1 MKQSKMTLIALVI
14 ILIGLALCTIH
25 IVYADNQNSK
35 EASSNDLG
43 FMQQSFDTKQ
53 VEHTS
58 KTKLTSYDKSGQQ
71 SDATGNLS
79 DLSGNL
85 TTNNSTG
92 SNSLG
97 NYSEIVGG
105 SETKIPK
112 GLGKKHSYTSWQSVN
127 SSNKDAFKLVKKTGL
142 HFDNEGFAKIR
153 GRYVVICTKVFGDV
167 GDYVDFYK
175 ENGTVIPC
183 IIGDIKNSS
192 NKWGTS
198 NGKDVLD
205 FFVDRATWYPVDEG
219 GNQQLDSVSFKIQE
233 DDLEEICDYFEKLT
247 EYFDNI
253 QNNNSKVTSIE
264 NIIKKLNTIGNALE
278 TGNKQLTLVVMIVL
292 CFIFYFAFK
301 FVFPIYVIALAM
313 FTIYNVK
320 LSSKIYTTS
329 LLRKVIEDNISA
341 IEQMYRDKAL
351 AQLNQ
356 EKRELEES
364 YKETKNE
371 LENELSDT
379 KNKLESILMS
389 AKERFTYDDDKLREN
404 QNNLLI
410 VNKNKKSELERL
422 KLQEKQKYDS
432 LLKELEVTKQQFDQA
447 ADNLKNKYIN
457 FDKVGDSYVMDKD
470 FLLDI
475 DAVTKKPKFFEFN
488 FGSNLFI
495 YSDIT
500 DVINFIK
507 LFVVQVRAR
516 LKPSCINMTIFDDKF
531 MGRDYLCFKETED
544 DKYDNIMRLLINK
557 EELKN
562 YVGELS
568 ELSITRTTNI
578 KREFNNI
585 IEYNNFM
592 LSQNSLPESYTFF
605 FVQDI
610 VLNTLLETTFR
621 QILLNGSDLGIYP
634 FVFLSMENFSQ
645 GGNDAKELIKYF
657 DNIYTFD
664 QDATHQYEGS
674 NTILKRKAK
683 DFVLERILGEES

>member
-1 MKQSKMTLIALVI
+1 MHKLNVDMNTDKKQQEVLSYDDLKIKLTNLQRDLAKCRENIENYERQSKHLEHEELNIKQSFERTLSEESNKELNQYVNNLSAPVANKVTELEDELLELEDRFKEEMSKFSKEDLTDYYYSESEMLEDVHKALAMLNERLTN
-14 ILIGLALCTIH
+14 LIGERF
-25 IVYADNQNSK
+25 QK
-35 EASSNDLG
+35 EL
-43 FMQQSFDTKQ
+43 
-53 VEHTS
+53 
-58 KTKLTSYDKSGQQ
+58 
-71 SDATGNLS
+71 
-79 DLSGNL
+79 
-85 TTNNSTG
+85 
-92 SNSLG
+92 
-97 NYSEIVGG
+97 
-105 SETKIPK
+105 
-112 GLGKKHSYTSWQSVN
+112 
-127 SSNKDAFKLVKKTGL
+127 
-142 HFDNEGFAKIR
+142 
-153 GRYVVICTKVFGDV
+153 
-167 GDYVDFYK
+167 
-175 ENGTVIPC
+175 
-183 IIGDIKNSS
+183 
-192 NKWGTS
+192 
-198 NGKDVLD
+198 
-205 FFVDRATWYPVDEG
+205 
-219 GNQQLDSVSFKIQE
+219 NQQLDSVSFKIQE

-264 NIIKKLNTIGNALE
+264 NIVKKLNTIGNALE
-278 TGNKQLTLVVMIVL
+278 TGNKQLTLVVMLVL
-292 CFIFYFAFK
+292 CFIFYFAFN

-562 YVGELS
+562 YVEELS

>member
-1 MKQSKMTLIALVI
+1 MHKLNVDMNIDKKQQEVLSYDDLKIKLTNLQRDLAKCRENIENYERQSKHLEHEELNIKQSFERTLSEESNKELNQYVNNLSAPVANKVTELEDELLELEDRFKEEMSKFSKEDLTDYYYSESEMLEDVHKALAMLNERLTN
-14 ILIGLALCTIH
+14 LIGERF
-25 IVYADNQNSK
+25 QK
-35 EASSNDLG
+35 EL
-43 FMQQSFDTKQ
+43 
-53 VEHTS
+53 
-58 KTKLTSYDKSGQQ
+58 
-71 SDATGNLS
+71 
-79 DLSGNL
+79 
-85 TTNNSTG
+85 
-92 SNSLG
+92 
-97 NYSEIVGG
+97 
-105 SETKIPK
+105 
-112 GLGKKHSYTSWQSVN
+112 
-127 SSNKDAFKLVKKTGL
+127 
-142 HFDNEGFAKIR
+142 
-153 GRYVVICTKVFGDV
+153 
-167 GDYVDFYK
+167 
-175 ENGTVIPC
+175 
-183 IIGDIKNSS
+183 
-192 NKWGTS
+192 
-198 NGKDVLD
+198 
-205 FFVDRATWYPVDEG
+205 
-219 GNQQLDSVSFKIQE
+219 NQQLDSVSFKIQE

-264 NIIKKLNTIGNALE
+264 NIVKKLNTIGNALE
-278 TGNKQLTLVVMIVL
+278 TGNKQLTLVVMLVL

>member
-1 MKQSKMTLIALVI
+1 MNTDKKQQEVLSYDDLKIKLTNLQRDLAKCRENIENYERQSKHLEHEELNIKQSFERTLSEESNKELNQYVNNLSAPVANKVTELEDELLELEDRFKEEMSKFSKEDLTDYYYSESEMLEDVHKALAMLNERLTN
-14 ILIGLALCTIH
+14 LIGERF
-25 IVYADNQNSK
+25 QK
-35 EASSNDLG
+35 EL
-43 FMQQSFDTKQ
+43 
-53 VEHTS
+53 
-58 KTKLTSYDKSGQQ
+58 
-71 SDATGNLS
+71 
-79 DLSGNL
+79 
-85 TTNNSTG
+85 
-92 SNSLG
+92 
-97 NYSEIVGG
+97 
-105 SETKIPK
+105 
-112 GLGKKHSYTSWQSVN
+112 
-127 SSNKDAFKLVKKTGL
+127 
-142 HFDNEGFAKIR
+142 
-153 GRYVVICTKVFGDV
+153 
-167 GDYVDFYK
+167 
-175 ENGTVIPC
+175 
-183 IIGDIKNSS
+183 
-192 NKWGTS
+192 
-198 NGKDVLD
+198 
-205 FFVDRATWYPVDEG
+205 
-219 GNQQLDSVSFKIQE
+219 NQQLDSVSFKIQE

-264 NIIKKLNTIGNALE
+264 NIVKKLNTIGNALE
-278 TGNKQLTLVVMIVL
+278 TGNKQLTLVVMLVL

-432 LLKELEVTKQQFDQA
+432 LLKKLEVTKQQFDQA

-683 DFVLERILGEES
+683 DFVLERILGEEN

>member
-1 MKQSKMTLIALVI
+1 MNTDKKQQKVLSYDDLKIKLTNLQRDLAKCRENIENYERQSKHLEHEELNIKQSFERTLSEESNKELNQYVNNLSAPVANKVTELEDELLELEDRFKEEMSKFSKEDLTDYYYSESEMLEDVHKALAMLNERLTN
-14 ILIGLALCTIH
+14 LIGERF
-25 IVYADNQNSK
+25 QK
-35 EASSNDLG
+35 EL
-43 FMQQSFDTKQ
+43 
-53 VEHTS
+53 
-58 KTKLTSYDKSGQQ
+58 
-71 SDATGNLS
+71 
-79 DLSGNL
+79 
-85 TTNNSTG
+85 
-92 SNSLG
+92 
-97 NYSEIVGG
+97 
-105 SETKIPK
+105 
-112 GLGKKHSYTSWQSVN
+112 
-127 SSNKDAFKLVKKTGL
+127 
-142 HFDNEGFAKIR
+142 
-153 GRYVVICTKVFGDV
+153 
-167 GDYVDFYK
+167 
-175 ENGTVIPC
+175 
-183 IIGDIKNSS
+183 
-192 NKWGTS
+192 
-198 NGKDVLD
+198 
-205 FFVDRATWYPVDEG
+205 
-219 GNQQLDSVSFKIQE
+219 NQQLDSVSFKIQA

-264 NIIKKLNTIGNALE
+264 NIVKKLNTIGNALE
-278 TGNKQLTLVVMIVL
+278 TGNKQLTLVVMLVL

>member
-1 MKQSKMTLIALVI
+1 MNTDKKQQEVLSYDDLKIKLTNLQRDLAKCRENIENYERQSKHLEHEELNIKQSFERTLSEESNKELNQYVNNLSAPVANKVTELEDELLELEDRFKEEMSKFSKEDLTDYYYSESEMLEDVHKALAMLNERLTN
-14 ILIGLALCTIH
+14 LIGERF
-25 IVYADNQNSK
+25 QK
-35 EASSNDLG
+35 EL
-43 FMQQSFDTKQ
+43 
-53 VEHTS
+53 
-58 KTKLTSYDKSGQQ
+58 
-71 SDATGNLS
+71 
-79 DLSGNL
+79 
-85 TTNNSTG
+85 
-92 SNSLG
+92 
-97 NYSEIVGG
+97 
-105 SETKIPK
+105 
-112 GLGKKHSYTSWQSVN
+112 
-127 SSNKDAFKLVKKTGL
+127 
-142 HFDNEGFAKIR
+142 
-153 GRYVVICTKVFGDV
+153 
-167 GDYVDFYK
+167 
-175 ENGTVIPC
+175 
-183 IIGDIKNSS
+183 
-192 NKWGTS
+192 
-198 NGKDVLD
+198 
-205 FFVDRATWYPVDEG
+205 
-219 GNQQLDSVSFKIQE
+219 NQQLDSVSFKIQA

-253 QNNNSKVTSIE
+253 QNNNSKVTYIE
-264 NIIKKLNTIGNALE
+264 NIVKKLNTIGNALE
-278 TGNKQLTLVVMIVL
+278 TGNKQLTLVVMLVL

>member
-1 MKQSKMTLIALVI
+1 MHKLNVDMNTDKKQQEVLSYDDLKIKLTNLQRDLAKCRENIENYERQSKHLEHEELNIKQSFERTLSEESNKELNQYVNNLSAPVANKVTELEDELLELEDRFKEEMSKFSKEDLTDYYYSESEMLEDVHKALAMLNERLTN
-14 ILIGLALCTIH
+14 LIGERF
-25 IVYADNQNSK
+25 QK
-35 EASSNDLG
+35 EL
-43 FMQQSFDTKQ
+43 
-53 VEHTS
+53 
-58 KTKLTSYDKSGQQ
+58 
-71 SDATGNLS
+71 
-79 DLSGNL
+79 
-85 TTNNSTG
+85 
-92 SNSLG
+92 
-97 NYSEIVGG
+97 
-105 SETKIPK
+105 
-112 GLGKKHSYTSWQSVN
+112 
-127 SSNKDAFKLVKKTGL
+127 
-142 HFDNEGFAKIR
+142 
-153 GRYVVICTKVFGDV
+153 
-167 GDYVDFYK
+167 
-175 ENGTVIPC
+175 
-183 IIGDIKNSS
+183 
-192 NKWGTS
+192 
-198 NGKDVLD
+198 
-205 FFVDRATWYPVDEG
+205 
-219 GNQQLDSVSFKIQE
+219 NQQLDSVNFKIQA

-264 NIIKKLNTIGNALE
+264 NIVKKLNTIGNALE
-278 TGNKQLTLVVMIVL
+278 TGNKQLTLVVMLVL

>member
-1 MKQSKMTLIALVI
+1 MNTDKKQQEVLSYDDLKIKLTNLQRDLAKCRENIENYERQSKHLEHEELNIKQSFERTLSEESNKELNQYVNNLSAPVANKVTELEDELLELEDRFKEEMSKFSKEDLTDYYYSESEMLEDVHKALAMLNERLTN
-14 ILIGLALCTIH
+14 LIGERF
-25 IVYADNQNSK
+25 QK
-35 EASSNDLG
+35 EL
-43 FMQQSFDTKQ
+43 
-53 VEHTS
+53 
-58 KTKLTSYDKSGQQ
+58 
-71 SDATGNLS
+71 
-79 DLSGNL
+79 
-85 TTNNSTG
+85 
-92 SNSLG
+92 
-97 NYSEIVGG
+97 
-105 SETKIPK
+105 
-112 GLGKKHSYTSWQSVN
+112 
-127 SSNKDAFKLVKKTGL
+127 
-142 HFDNEGFAKIR
+142 
-153 GRYVVICTKVFGDV
+153 
-167 GDYVDFYK
+167 
-175 ENGTVIPC
+175 
-183 IIGDIKNSS
+183 
-192 NKWGTS
+192 
-198 NGKDVLD
+198 
-205 FFVDRATWYPVDEG
+205 
-219 GNQQLDSVSFKIQE
+219 NQQLDSVSFKIQE

-278 TGNKQLTLVVMIVL
+278 TGNKQLTLVVMLVL

>member
-1 MKQSKMTLIALVI
+1 MHKLNVDMNTDKKQQEVLSYDDLKIKLTNLQRDLAKCRENIENYERQSKHLEHEELNIKQSFERTLSEESNKELNQYVNNLSAPVANKVTELEDELLELEDRFKEEMSKFSKEDLTDYYYSESEMLEDVHKALAMLNERLTN
-14 ILIGLALCTIH
+14 LIGERF
-25 IVYADNQNSK
+25 QK
-35 EASSNDLG
+35 EL
-43 FMQQSFDTKQ
+43 
-53 VEHTS
+53 
-58 KTKLTSYDKSGQQ
+58 
-71 SDATGNLS
+71 
-79 DLSGNL
+79 
-85 TTNNSTG
+85 
-92 SNSLG
+92 
-97 NYSEIVGG
+97 
-105 SETKIPK
+105 
-112 GLGKKHSYTSWQSVN
+112 
-127 SSNKDAFKLVKKTGL
+127 
-142 HFDNEGFAKIR
+142 
-153 GRYVVICTKVFGDV
+153 
-167 GDYVDFYK
+167 
-175 ENGTVIPC
+175 
-183 IIGDIKNSS
+183 
-192 NKWGTS
+192 
-198 NGKDVLD
+198 
-205 FFVDRATWYPVDEG
+205 
-219 GNQQLDSVSFKIQE
+219 NQQLDSVSFKIQE

-634 FVFLSMENFSQ
+634 FVFLSMENFNQ

>member
-1 MKQSKMTLIALVI
+1 MHKLNVDMNTDKKQQEVLSYDDLKIKLTNLQRDLAKCRENIENYERQSKHLEHEELNIKQSFERTLSEESNKELNQYVNNLSAPVANKVTELEDELLELEDRFKEEMSKFSKEDLTDYYYSESEMLEDVHKALAMLNERLTN
-14 ILIGLALCTIH
+14 LIGERF
-25 IVYADNQNSK
+25 QK
-35 EASSNDLG
+35 EL
-43 FMQQSFDTKQ
+43 
-53 VEHTS
+53 
-58 KTKLTSYDKSGQQ
+58 
-71 SDATGNLS
+71 
-79 DLSGNL
+79 
-85 TTNNSTG
+85 
-92 SNSLG
+92 
-97 NYSEIVGG
+97 
-105 SETKIPK
+105 
-112 GLGKKHSYTSWQSVN
+112 
-127 SSNKDAFKLVKKTGL
+127 
-142 HFDNEGFAKIR
+142 
-153 GRYVVICTKVFGDV
+153 
-167 GDYVDFYK
+167 
-175 ENGTVIPC
+175 
-183 IIGDIKNSS
+183 
-192 NKWGTS
+192 
-198 NGKDVLD
+198 
-205 FFVDRATWYPVDEG
+205 
-219 GNQQLDSVSFKIQE
+219 NQQLDSVSFKIQE

-264 NIIKKLNTIGNALE
+264 NIVKKLNTIGNALE
-278 TGNKQLTLVVMIVL
+278 TGNKQLTLVVMLVL

-341 IEQMYRDKAL
+341 IEQMYREKAL
-351 AQLNQ
+351 DQLNQ

-495 YSDIT
+495 YYDIT

>member
-1 MKQSKMTLIALVI
+1 MHKLNVDMNTDKKQQEVLSYDDLKIKLTNLQRDLAKCRENIENYERQSKHLEHEELNIKQSFERTLSEESNKELNQYVNNLSAPVANKVTELEDELLELEDRFKEEMSKFSKEDLTDYYYSESEMLEDVHKALAMLNERLTN
-14 ILIGLALCTIH
+14 LIGERF
-25 IVYADNQNSK
+25 QK
-35 EASSNDLG
+35 EL
-43 FMQQSFDTKQ
+43 
-53 VEHTS
+53 
-58 KTKLTSYDKSGQQ
+58 
-71 SDATGNLS
+71 
-79 DLSGNL
+79 
-85 TTNNSTG
+85 
-92 SNSLG
+92 
-97 NYSEIVGG
+97 
-105 SETKIPK
+105 
-112 GLGKKHSYTSWQSVN
+112 
-127 SSNKDAFKLVKKTGL
+127 
-142 HFDNEGFAKIR
+142 
-153 GRYVVICTKVFGDV
+153 
-167 GDYVDFYK
+167 
-175 ENGTVIPC
+175 
-183 IIGDIKNSS
+183 
-192 NKWGTS
+192 
-198 NGKDVLD
+198 
-205 FFVDRATWYPVDEG
+205 
-219 GNQQLDSVSFKIQE
+219 NQQLDSVSFKLQA

-264 NIIKKLNTIGNALE
+264 NIVKKLNTIGNALE
-278 TGNKQLTLVVMIVL
+278 TGNKQLTLVVMLVL

>member
-1 MKQSKMTLIALVI
+1 MHKLNVDMNTDKKQQEVLSYDDLKIKLTNLQRDLAKCRENIENYERQSKHLEHEELNIKQSFERTLSEESNKELNQYVNNLSAPVANKVTELEDELLELEDRFKEEMSKFSKEDLTDYYYSESEMLEDVHKALAMLNERLTN
-14 ILIGLALCTIH
+14 LIGERF
-25 IVYADNQNSK
+25 QK
-35 EASSNDLG
+35 EL
-43 FMQQSFDTKQ
+43 
-53 VEHTS
+53 
-58 KTKLTSYDKSGQQ
+58 
-71 SDATGNLS
+71 
-79 DLSGNL
+79 
-85 TTNNSTG
+85 
-92 SNSLG
+92 
-97 NYSEIVGG
+97 
-105 SETKIPK
+105 
-112 GLGKKHSYTSWQSVN
+112 
-127 SSNKDAFKLVKKTGL
+127 
-142 HFDNEGFAKIR
+142 
-153 GRYVVICTKVFGDV
+153 
-167 GDYVDFYK
+167 
-175 ENGTVIPC
+175 
-183 IIGDIKNSS
+183 
-192 NKWGTS
+192 
-198 NGKDVLD
+198 
-205 FFVDRATWYPVDEG
+205 
-219 GNQQLDSVSFKIQE
+219 NQQLDSVSFKIQA

-264 NIIKKLNTIGNALE
+264 NIVKKLNTIGNALE
-278 TGNKQLTLVVMIVL
+278 TGNKQLTLVVMLVF

>member
-1 MKQSKMTLIALVI
+1 MNTDKKQQEVLSYDDLKIKLTNLQRDLAKCRENIENYERQSKHLEHEELNIKQSFERTLSEESNKELNQYVNNLSAPVANKVTELEDELLELEDRFKEEMSKFSKEDLTDYYYSESEMLEDVHKVLAMLNERLTN
-14 ILIGLALCTIH
+14 LIGERF
-25 IVYADNQNSK
+25 QK
-35 EASSNDLG
+35 EL
-43 FMQQSFDTKQ
+43 
-53 VEHTS
+53 
-58 KTKLTSYDKSGQQ
+58 
-71 SDATGNLS
+71 
-79 DLSGNL
+79 
-85 TTNNSTG
+85 
-92 SNSLG
+92 
-97 NYSEIVGG
+97 
-105 SETKIPK
+105 
-112 GLGKKHSYTSWQSVN
+112 
-127 SSNKDAFKLVKKTGL
+127 
-142 HFDNEGFAKIR
+142 
-153 GRYVVICTKVFGDV
+153 
-167 GDYVDFYK
+167 
-175 ENGTVIPC
+175 
-183 IIGDIKNSS
+183 
-192 NKWGTS
+192 
-198 NGKDVLD
+198 
-205 FFVDRATWYPVDEG
+205 
-219 GNQQLDSVSFKIQE
+219 NQQLDSVSFKIQA

-264 NIIKKLNTIGNALE
+264 NIVKKLNTIGNALE
-278 TGNKQLTLVVMIVL
+278 TGNKQLTLVVMLVL

>member
-1 MKQSKMTLIALVI
+1 MHKLNVDMNTDKKQQEVLSYDDLKIKLTNLQRDLAKCRENIENYERQSKHLEHEELNIKQSFERTLSEESNKELNQYVNNLSAPVANKVTELEDELLELEDRFKEEMSKFSKEDLTDYYYSESEMLEDVHKALAMLNERLTN
-14 ILIGLALCTIH
+14 LIGERF
-25 IVYADNQNSK
+25 QK
-35 EASSNDLG
+35 EL
-43 FMQQSFDTKQ
+43 
-53 VEHTS
+53 
-58 KTKLTSYDKSGQQ
+58 
-71 SDATGNLS
+71 
-79 DLSGNL
+79 
-85 TTNNSTG
+85 
-92 SNSLG
+92 
-97 NYSEIVGG
+97 
-105 SETKIPK
+105 
-112 GLGKKHSYTSWQSVN
+112 
-127 SSNKDAFKLVKKTGL
+127 
-142 HFDNEGFAKIR
+142 
-153 GRYVVICTKVFGDV
+153 
-167 GDYVDFYK
+167 
-175 ENGTVIPC
+175 
-183 IIGDIKNSS
+183 
-192 NKWGTS
+192 
-198 NGKDVLD
+198 
-205 FFVDRATWYPVDEG
+205 
-219 GNQQLDSVSFKIQE
+219 NQQLDSVSFKIQE

-278 TGNKQLTLVVMIVL
+278 TGNKQLTLVVMLVL

-683 DFVLERILGEES
+683 DFVLERILGEEI

>member
-1 MKQSKMTLIALVI
+1 MNTDKKQQEVLSYDNLKIKLTNLQRDLAKCRENIENYEHQSRHLEHEEFNIKQSFERTLSEESNKELNQYVNNLSAPVANKVTELEDELFELEDRFKEEMAKFSKEDLTDYYYSESEMLEDVHKALAMLNERLTN
-14 ILIGLALCTIH
+14 LIGERF
-25 IVYADNQNSK
+25 QK
-35 EASSNDLG
+35 EL
-43 FMQQSFDTKQ
+43 
-53 VEHTS
+53 
-58 KTKLTSYDKSGQQ
+58 
-71 SDATGNLS
+71 
-79 DLSGNL
+79 
-85 TTNNSTG
+85 
-92 SNSLG
+92 
-97 NYSEIVGG
+97 
-105 SETKIPK
+105 
-112 GLGKKHSYTSWQSVN
+112 
-127 SSNKDAFKLVKKTGL
+127 
-142 HFDNEGFAKIR
+142 
-153 GRYVVICTKVFGDV
+153 
-167 GDYVDFYK
+167 
-175 ENGTVIPC
+175 
-183 IIGDIKNSS
+183 
-192 NKWGTS
+192 
-198 NGKDVLD
+198 
-205 FFVDRATWYPVDEG
+205 
-219 GNQQLDSVSFKIQE
+219 NQQLDSVSFKIQE

-264 NIIKKLNTIGNALE
+264 NIVKKLNTIGNALE

-432 LLKELEVTKQQFDQA
+432 LLKELEITKQQFDQA
-447 ADNLKNKYIN
+447 ADNLKTKYIN

-500 DVINFIK
+500 DVINFVK

-516 LKPSCINMTIFDDKF
+516 LKPSCVNMTVFDDKF

-610 VLNTLLETTFR
+610 VFNTLLETTFR

-634 FVFLSMENFSQ
+634 FVFLSMESFSQ

>member
-1 MKQSKMTLIALVI
+1 MNTDKKQQEVLSYDDLKIKLTNLQRDLAKCRENIENYERQSKHLEHEELNIKQSFERTLSEESNKELNQYVNNLSAPVANKVTELEDELLELEDRFKEEMSKLSKEDLTDYYYSESEMLEDIHKALAMLNERLI
-14 ILIGLALCTIH
+14 NLIGERF
-25 IVYADNQNSK
+25 QK
-35 EASSNDLG
+35 EL
-43 FMQQSFDTKQ
+43 
-53 VEHTS
+53 
-58 KTKLTSYDKSGQQ
+58 
-71 SDATGNLS
+71 
-79 DLSGNL
+79 
-85 TTNNSTG
+85 
-92 SNSLG
+92 
-97 NYSEIVGG
+97 
-105 SETKIPK
+105 
-112 GLGKKHSYTSWQSVN
+112 
-127 SSNKDAFKLVKKTGL
+127 
-142 HFDNEGFAKIR
+142 
-153 GRYVVICTKVFGDV
+153 
-167 GDYVDFYK
+167 
-175 ENGTVIPC
+175 
-183 IIGDIKNSS
+183 
-192 NKWGTS
+192 
-198 NGKDVLD
+198 
-205 FFVDRATWYPVDEG
+205 
-219 GNQQLDSVSFKIQE
+219 NQQLDSVSFKIQE

-264 NIIKKLNTIGNALE
+264 NIVKKLNTIGNALE
-278 TGNKQLTLVVMIVL
+278 TGNKQLTLVVMLVL

-341 IEQMYRDKAL
+341 IEQMYREKAL

>member
-1 MKQSKMTLIALVI
+1 MHKLNVDMNTDKKQQEVLSYDDLKIKLTNLQRDLAKCRENIENYERQSKHLEHEELNIKQSFERTLSEESNKELNQYVNNLSAPVANKVTELEDELLELEDRFKEEMSKFSKEDLTDYYYSESEMLEDVHKALAMLNERLTN
-14 ILIGLALCTIH
+14 LIGERF
-25 IVYADNQNSK
+25 QK
-35 EASSNDLG
+35 EL
-43 FMQQSFDTKQ
+43 
-53 VEHTS
+53 
-58 KTKLTSYDKSGQQ
+58 
-71 SDATGNLS
+71 
-79 DLSGNL
+79 
-85 TTNNSTG
+85 
-92 SNSLG
+92 
-97 NYSEIVGG
+97 
-105 SETKIPK
+105 
-112 GLGKKHSYTSWQSVN
+112 
-127 SSNKDAFKLVKKTGL
+127 
-142 HFDNEGFAKIR
+142 
-153 GRYVVICTKVFGDV
+153 
-167 GDYVDFYK
+167 
-175 ENGTVIPC
+175 
-183 IIGDIKNSS
+183 
-192 NKWGTS
+192 
-198 NGKDVLD
+198 
-205 FFVDRATWYPVDEG
+205 
-219 GNQQLDSVSFKIQE
+219 NQQLDSVSFKIQA

-264 NIIKKLNTIGNALE
+264 NIVKKLNTIGNALE
-278 TGNKQLTLVVMIVL
+278 TGNKQLTLVVMLVL

-341 IEQMYRDKAL
+341 IEQMYKDKAL

-356 EKRELEES
+356 EKRELEKS

>member
-1 MKQSKMTLIALVI
+1 MHKLNVDMNTDKKQQEVLSYDDLKIKLTNLQRDLVKCRENIENYERQSKHLEHEELNIKQSFERTLSEESNKELNQYVNNLSAPVANKVTELEDELLELEDRFKEEISKFSKEDLTDYYYSESEMLEDVHKALAMLNERLTN
-14 ILIGLALCTIH
+14 LIGERF
-25 IVYADNQNSK
+25 QK
-35 EASSNDLG
+35 EL
-43 FMQQSFDTKQ
+43 
-53 VEHTS
+53 
-58 KTKLTSYDKSGQQ
+58 
-71 SDATGNLS
+71 
-79 DLSGNL
+79 
-85 TTNNSTG
+85 
-92 SNSLG
+92 
-97 NYSEIVGG
+97 
-105 SETKIPK
+105 
-112 GLGKKHSYTSWQSVN
+112 
-127 SSNKDAFKLVKKTGL
+127 
-142 HFDNEGFAKIR
+142 
-153 GRYVVICTKVFGDV
+153 
-167 GDYVDFYK
+167 
-175 ENGTVIPC
+175 
-183 IIGDIKNSS
+183 
-192 NKWGTS
+192 
-198 NGKDVLD
+198 
-205 FFVDRATWYPVDEG
+205 
-219 GNQQLDSVSFKIQE
+219 NQQLDSVSFKIQE

-264 NIIKKLNTIGNALE
+264 NIVKKLNTIGNALE
-278 TGNKQLTLVVMIVL
+278 TGNKQLTLVVMLVL

-683 DFVLERILGEES
+683 DFVLERILGEEI

>member
-1 MKQSKMTLIALVI
+1 MNTDKKQQEVLSYDDLKIKLTNLQRDLAKCRENIENYERQSKHLEHEELNIKQSFERTLSEESNKELNQYVNNLSAPVANKVTELEDELLELEDRFKEEMSKFSKEDLTDYYYSESEMLEDVHKALAMLNERLTN
-14 ILIGLALCTIH
+14 LIGERF
-25 IVYADNQNSK
+25 QK
-35 EASSNDLG
+35 EL
-43 FMQQSFDTKQ
+43 
-53 VEHTS
+53 
-58 KTKLTSYDKSGQQ
+58 
-71 SDATGNLS
+71 
-79 DLSGNL
+79 
-85 TTNNSTG
+85 
-92 SNSLG
+92 
-97 NYSEIVGG
+97 
-105 SETKIPK
+105 
-112 GLGKKHSYTSWQSVN
+112 
-127 SSNKDAFKLVKKTGL
+127 
-142 HFDNEGFAKIR
+142 
-153 GRYVVICTKVFGDV
+153 
-167 GDYVDFYK
+167 
-175 ENGTVIPC
+175 
-183 IIGDIKNSS
+183 
-192 NKWGTS
+192 
-198 NGKDVLD
+198 
-205 FFVDRATWYPVDEG
+205 
-219 GNQQLDSVSFKIQE
+219 NQQLDSVSFKIQE

-278 TGNKQLTLVVMIVL
+278 TGNKQLTLVVMLVL

-634 FVFLSMENFSQ
+634 FVFLSMENFNQ

-683 DFVLERILGEES
+683 DFVLERILGEEI

>member
-1 MKQSKMTLIALVI
+1 MHKLNVDMNTDKKQQEVLSYDDLKIKLTNLQRDLAKCRENIENYERQSKHLEHEELNIKQSFERTLSEESNKELNQYVNNLSAPVANKVTELEDELLELEDRFKEEMSKFSKEDLTDYYYSESEMLEDVHKALAMLNERLTN
-14 ILIGLALCTIH
+14 LIGERF
-25 IVYADNQNSK
+25 QK
-35 EASSNDLG
+35 EL
-43 FMQQSFDTKQ
+43 
-53 VEHTS
+53 
-58 KTKLTSYDKSGQQ
+58 
-71 SDATGNLS
+71 
-79 DLSGNL
+79 
-85 TTNNSTG
+85 
-92 SNSLG
+92 
-97 NYSEIVGG
+97 
-105 SETKIPK
+105 
-112 GLGKKHSYTSWQSVN
+112 
-127 SSNKDAFKLVKKTGL
+127 
-142 HFDNEGFAKIR
+142 
-153 GRYVVICTKVFGDV
+153 
-167 GDYVDFYK
+167 
-175 ENGTVIPC
+175 
-183 IIGDIKNSS
+183 
-192 NKWGTS
+192 
-198 NGKDVLD
+198 
-205 FFVDRATWYPVDEG
+205 
-219 GNQQLDSVSFKIQE
+219 NQQLDSVSFKIQE

-264 NIIKKLNTIGNALE
+264 NIVKKLNTIGNALE
-278 TGNKQLTLVVMIVL
+278 TGNKQLTLVVMLVL

-432 LLKELEVTKQQFDQA
+432 LLKKLEVTKQQFDQA
-447 ADNLKNKYIN
+447 TDNLKNKYIN

-683 DFVLERILGEES
+683 DFVLERILGEEN

>member
-1 MKQSKMTLIALVI
+1 MNTDKKQQEVLSYDDLKIKLTNLQRDLAKCRENIENYERQSKHLEHEELNIKQSFERTLSEESNKELNQYVNNLSAPVANKVTEFEDELLELEDRFKEEMSKFSKEDLTDYYYSESEMLEDVHKALAMLNERLTN
-14 ILIGLALCTIH
+14 LIGERF
-25 IVYADNQNSK
+25 QK
-35 EASSNDLG
+35 EL
-43 FMQQSFDTKQ
+43 
-53 VEHTS
+53 
-58 KTKLTSYDKSGQQ
+58 
-71 SDATGNLS
+71 
-79 DLSGNL
+79 
-85 TTNNSTG
+85 
-92 SNSLG
+92 
-97 NYSEIVGG
+97 
-105 SETKIPK
+105 
-112 GLGKKHSYTSWQSVN
+112 
-127 SSNKDAFKLVKKTGL
+127 
-142 HFDNEGFAKIR
+142 
-153 GRYVVICTKVFGDV
+153 
-167 GDYVDFYK
+167 
-175 ENGTVIPC
+175 
-183 IIGDIKNSS
+183 
-192 NKWGTS
+192 
-198 NGKDVLD
+198 
-205 FFVDRATWYPVDEG
+205 
-219 GNQQLDSVSFKIQE
+219 NQQLDSVSFKIQE

-278 TGNKQLTLVVMIVL
+278 TGNKQLTLVVMLVL

-683 DFVLERILGEES
+683 DFVLERILGEEI

>member
-1 MKQSKMTLIALVI
+1 MNTDKKQQEVLSYDDLKIKLTNLQRDLAKCRENIENYERQSKHLEHEELNIKQSFERTLSEESNKELNQYVNNLSAPVANKVTELEDELLELEDRFKEEMSKFSKEDLTDYYYSESEMLEDVHKALAMLNERLTN
-14 ILIGLALCTIH
+14 LIGERF
-25 IVYADNQNSK
+25 QK
-35 EASSNDLG
+35 EL
-43 FMQQSFDTKQ
+43 
-53 VEHTS
+53 
-58 KTKLTSYDKSGQQ
+58 
-71 SDATGNLS
+71 
-79 DLSGNL
+79 
-85 TTNNSTG
+85 
-92 SNSLG
+92 
-97 NYSEIVGG
+97 
-105 SETKIPK
+105 
-112 GLGKKHSYTSWQSVN
+112 
-127 SSNKDAFKLVKKTGL
+127 
-142 HFDNEGFAKIR
+142 
-153 GRYVVICTKVFGDV
+153 
-167 GDYVDFYK
+167 
-175 ENGTVIPC
+175 
-183 IIGDIKNSS
+183 
-192 NKWGTS
+192 
-198 NGKDVLD
+198 
-205 FFVDRATWYPVDEG
+205 
-219 GNQQLDSVSFKIQE
+219 NQQLDSVSFKIQA

-264 NIIKKLNTIGNALE
+264 NIVKKLNTIGNALE
-278 TGNKQLTLVVMIVL
+278 TGNKQLTLVVMLVL

-341 IEQMYRDKAL
+341 IEQMYREKAL

-475 DAVTKKPKFFEFN
+475 DTVTKKPKFFEFN

-544 DKYDNIMRLLINK
+544 DKYDSIMRLLINK

>member
-1 MKQSKMTLIALVI
+1 MNTDKKQQEVLSYDDLKIKLTNLQRDLAKCRENIENYERQSKHLEHEELNIKQSFERTLSEESNKELNQYVNNLSAPVANKVTELEDELLELEDRFKEEMSKFSKEDLTDYYYSESEMLEDVHKALAMLNERLTN
-14 ILIGLALCTIH
+14 LIGERF
-25 IVYADNQNSK
+25 QK
-35 EASSNDLG
+35 EL
-43 FMQQSFDTKQ
+43 
-53 VEHTS
+53 
-58 KTKLTSYDKSGQQ
+58 
-71 SDATGNLS
+71 
-79 DLSGNL
+79 
-85 TTNNSTG
+85 
-92 SNSLG
+92 
-97 NYSEIVGG
+97 
-105 SETKIPK
+105 
-112 GLGKKHSYTSWQSVN
+112 
-127 SSNKDAFKLVKKTGL
+127 
-142 HFDNEGFAKIR
+142 
-153 GRYVVICTKVFGDV
+153 
-167 GDYVDFYK
+167 
-175 ENGTVIPC
+175 
-183 IIGDIKNSS
+183 
-192 NKWGTS
+192 
-198 NGKDVLD
+198 
-205 FFVDRATWYPVDEG
+205 
-219 GNQQLDSVSFKIQE
+219 NQQLDSVSFKIQE

-264 NIIKKLNTIGNALE
+264 NIVKKLNTIGNALE
-278 TGNKQLTLVVMIVL
+278 TGNKQLTLVVMLVL

-592 LSQNSLPESYTFF
+592 LSQNSLPEFYTFF

>member
-1 MKQSKMTLIALVI
+1 MHKLNVDMNTDKKQQEVLSYDDLKIKLTNLQRDLAKCRENIENYERQSKHLEHEELNIKQSFERTLSEESNKELNQYVNNLSAPVAKKVTELEDELLELEDRFKEEMSKFSKEDLTDYYYSESEMLEDVHKALAMLNERLTN
-14 ILIGLALCTIH
+14 LIGERF
-25 IVYADNQNSK
+25 QK
-35 EASSNDLG
+35 EL
-43 FMQQSFDTKQ
+43 
-53 VEHTS
+53 
-58 KTKLTSYDKSGQQ
+58 
-71 SDATGNLS
+71 
-79 DLSGNL
+79 
-85 TTNNSTG
+85 
-92 SNSLG
+92 
-97 NYSEIVGG
+97 
-105 SETKIPK
+105 
-112 GLGKKHSYTSWQSVN
+112 
-127 SSNKDAFKLVKKTGL
+127 
-142 HFDNEGFAKIR
+142 
-153 GRYVVICTKVFGDV
+153 
-167 GDYVDFYK
+167 
-175 ENGTVIPC
+175 
-183 IIGDIKNSS
+183 
-192 NKWGTS
+192 
-198 NGKDVLD
+198 
-205 FFVDRATWYPVDEG
+205 
-219 GNQQLDSVSFKIQE
+219 NQQLDSVSFKIQA

-278 TGNKQLTLVVMIVL
+278 TGNKQLTLVVMLVL

-356 EKRELEES
+356 EKRELKES

-475 DAVTKKPKFFEFN
+475 DVVTKKPKFFEFN

>member
-1 MKQSKMTLIALVI
+1 MHKLNVDMNTDKKQQEVLSYDDLKIKLTNLQRDLAKCRENIENYERQSKHLEHEELNIKQSFERTLSEESNKELNQYVNNLSAPVANKVTELEDELLELEDRFKEEMSKFSKEDLTDYYYSESEMLEDVHKALAMLNERLTN
-14 ILIGLALCTIH
+14 LIGERF
-25 IVYADNQNSK
+25 QK
-35 EASSNDLG
+35 EL
-43 FMQQSFDTKQ
+43 
-53 VEHTS
+53 
-58 KTKLTSYDKSGQQ
+58 
-71 SDATGNLS
+71 
-79 DLSGNL
+79 
-85 TTNNSTG
+85 
-92 SNSLG
+92 
-97 NYSEIVGG
+97 
-105 SETKIPK
+105 
-112 GLGKKHSYTSWQSVN
+112 
-127 SSNKDAFKLVKKTGL
+127 
-142 HFDNEGFAKIR
+142 
-153 GRYVVICTKVFGDV
+153 
-167 GDYVDFYK
+167 
-175 ENGTVIPC
+175 
-183 IIGDIKNSS
+183 
-192 NKWGTS
+192 
-198 NGKDVLD
+198 
-205 FFVDRATWYPVDEG
+205 
-219 GNQQLDSVSFKIQE
+219 NQQLDSVSFKIQE

-278 TGNKQLTLVVMIVL
+278 TGNKQLTLVVMLVL

-475 DAVTKKPKFFEFN
+475 DVVTKKPKFFEFN

>member
-1 MKQSKMTLIALVI
+1 MNTDKKQQEVLSYDDLKIKLTNLQRDLAKCRENIENYERQSKHLEHEELNIKQSFERTLSEESNKELNQYVNNLSAPVANKVTELEDELLELEDRFKEEMSKFSKEDLTDYYYSESEMLEDVHKALAMLNERLTN
-14 ILIGLALCTIH
+14 LIGERF
-25 IVYADNQNSK
+25 QK
-35 EASSNDLG
+35 EL
-43 FMQQSFDTKQ
+43 
-53 VEHTS
+53 
-58 KTKLTSYDKSGQQ
+58 
-71 SDATGNLS
+71 
-79 DLSGNL
+79 
-85 TTNNSTG
+85 
-92 SNSLG
+92 
-97 NYSEIVGG
+97 
-105 SETKIPK
+105 
-112 GLGKKHSYTSWQSVN
+112 
-127 SSNKDAFKLVKKTGL
+127 
-142 HFDNEGFAKIR
+142 
-153 GRYVVICTKVFGDV
+153 
-167 GDYVDFYK
+167 
-175 ENGTVIPC
+175 
-183 IIGDIKNSS
+183 
-192 NKWGTS
+192 
-198 NGKDVLD
+198 
-205 FFVDRATWYPVDEG
+205 
-219 GNQQLDSVSFKIQE
+219 NQQLDSVSFKIQA

-264 NIIKKLNTIGNALE
+264 NIVKKLNTIGNALE
-278 TGNKQLTLVVMIVL
+278 TGNKQLTLVVMLVL

-351 AQLNQ
+351 DQLNQ

>member
-1 MKQSKMTLIALVI
+1 MNTDKKQQEVLSYDDLKIKLTNLQRDLAKCRENIENYERQSKHLEHEELNIKQSFERTLSEESNKELNQYVNNLSAPVANKVTELEDELLELEDRFKEEMSKFSKEDLTDYYYSESEMLEDVHKALAMLNERLTN
-14 ILIGLALCTIH
+14 LIGERF
-25 IVYADNQNSK
+25 QK
-35 EASSNDLG
+35 EL
-43 FMQQSFDTKQ
+43 
-53 VEHTS
+53 
-58 KTKLTSYDKSGQQ
+58 
-71 SDATGNLS
+71 
-79 DLSGNL
+79 
-85 TTNNSTG
+85 
-92 SNSLG
+92 
-97 NYSEIVGG
+97 
-105 SETKIPK
+105 
-112 GLGKKHSYTSWQSVN
+112 
-127 SSNKDAFKLVKKTGL
+127 
-142 HFDNEGFAKIR
+142 
-153 GRYVVICTKVFGDV
+153 
-167 GDYVDFYK
+167 
-175 ENGTVIPC
+175 
-183 IIGDIKNSS
+183 
-192 NKWGTS
+192 
-198 NGKDVLD
+198 
-205 FFVDRATWYPVDEG
+205 
-219 GNQQLDSVSFKIQE
+219 NQQLDSVSFKIQE

-264 NIIKKLNTIGNALE
+264 NIVKKLNTIGNALE
-278 TGNKQLTLVVMIVL
+278 TGNKQLTLVVMLVL

-610 VLNTLLETTFR
+610 VINTLLETTFR

>member
-1 MKQSKMTLIALVI
+1 MHKLNVDMNTDKKQQEVLSYDDLKIKLTNLQRDLAKCRENIENYERQSKHLEHEELNIKQSFERTLSEESNKELNQYVNNLSAPVANKVTELEDELLELEDRFKEEMSKFSKEDLTDYYYSESEMLEDVHKALAMLNERLTN
-14 ILIGLALCTIH
+14 LIGERF
-25 IVYADNQNSK
+25 QK
-35 EASSNDLG
+35 EL
-43 FMQQSFDTKQ
+43 
-53 VEHTS
+53 
-58 KTKLTSYDKSGQQ
+58 
-71 SDATGNLS
+71 
-79 DLSGNL
+79 
-85 TTNNSTG
+85 
-92 SNSLG
+92 
-97 NYSEIVGG
+97 
-105 SETKIPK
+105 
-112 GLGKKHSYTSWQSVN
+112 
-127 SSNKDAFKLVKKTGL
+127 
-142 HFDNEGFAKIR
+142 
-153 GRYVVICTKVFGDV
+153 
-167 GDYVDFYK
+167 
-175 ENGTVIPC
+175 
-183 IIGDIKNSS
+183 
-192 NKWGTS
+192 
-198 NGKDVLD
+198 
-205 FFVDRATWYPVDEG
+205 
-219 GNQQLDSVSFKIQE
+219 NQQLDSVSFKIQE

-264 NIIKKLNTIGNALE
+264 NIVKKLNTIGNALE
-278 TGNKQLTLVVMIVL
+278 TGNKQLTLVVMLVL

-341 IEQMYRDKAL
+341 IEQMYREKAL

-610 VLNTLLETTFR
+610 VFNTLLETTFR

-683 DFVLERILGEES
+683 NFVLERILGEES

>member
-1 MKQSKMTLIALVI
+1 MHKLNVDMNTDKKQQEVLSYDDLKIKLTNLQRDLAKCRENIENYERQSKHLEHEELNIKQSFERTLSEESNKELNQYVNNLSAPVANKVTELEDELLELEDRFKEEMSKFSKEDLTDYYYSESEMLEDVHKALAMLNERLTN
-14 ILIGLALCTIH
+14 LIGERF
-25 IVYADNQNSK
+25 QK
-35 EASSNDLG
+35 EL
-43 FMQQSFDTKQ
+43 
-53 VEHTS
+53 
-58 KTKLTSYDKSGQQ
+58 
-71 SDATGNLS
+71 
-79 DLSGNL
+79 
-85 TTNNSTG
+85 
-92 SNSLG
+92 
-97 NYSEIVGG
+97 
-105 SETKIPK
+105 
-112 GLGKKHSYTSWQSVN
+112 
-127 SSNKDAFKLVKKTGL
+127 
-142 HFDNEGFAKIR
+142 
-153 GRYVVICTKVFGDV
+153 
-167 GDYVDFYK
+167 
-175 ENGTVIPC
+175 
-183 IIGDIKNSS
+183 
-192 NKWGTS
+192 
-198 NGKDVLD
+198 
-205 FFVDRATWYPVDEG
+205 
-219 GNQQLDSVSFKIQE
+219 NQQLDSVSFKIQE

-264 NIIKKLNTIGNALE
+264 NIVKKLNTIGNALE
-278 TGNKQLTLVVMIVL
+278 TGNKQLTLVVMLVL

>member
-1 MKQSKMTLIALVI
+1 MNTDKKQQEVLSYDDLKIKLTNLQRDLAKCRENIENYERQSKHLEHEELNIKQSFERTLSEESNKELNQYVNNLSAPVANKVTELEDELLELEDRFKEEMSKFSKEDLTDYYYSESEMLEDVHKALAMLNERLTN
-14 ILIGLALCTIH
+14 LIGERF
-25 IVYADNQNSK
+25 QK
-35 EASSNDLG
+35 EL
-43 FMQQSFDTKQ
+43 
-53 VEHTS
+53 
-58 KTKLTSYDKSGQQ
+58 
-71 SDATGNLS
+71 
-79 DLSGNL
+79 
-85 TTNNSTG
+85 
-92 SNSLG
+92 
-97 NYSEIVGG
+97 
-105 SETKIPK
+105 
-112 GLGKKHSYTSWQSVN
+112 
-127 SSNKDAFKLVKKTGL
+127 
-142 HFDNEGFAKIR
+142 
-153 GRYVVICTKVFGDV
+153 
-167 GDYVDFYK
+167 
-175 ENGTVIPC
+175 
-183 IIGDIKNSS
+183 
-192 NKWGTS
+192 
-198 NGKDVLD
+198 
-205 FFVDRATWYPVDEG
+205 
-219 GNQQLDSVSFKIQE
+219 NQQLDSVSFKIQA

-264 NIIKKLNTIGNALE
+264 NIVKKLNTIGNALE
-278 TGNKQLTLVVMIVL
+278 TGNKQLTLVVMLVL

-457 FDKVGDSYVMDKD
+457 FDKVGDSYVMNKD

>member
-1 MKQSKMTLIALVI
+1 MNTDKNQQEVLSYDDLKIKLTNLQRDLAKCRENIENYERQSKHLEHEELNIKQSFERTLSEESNKELNQYVNNLSAPVANKVTELEDELLELEDRFKEEMSKFSKEDLTDYYYSESEMLEDVHKALAMLNERLTN
-14 ILIGLALCTIH
+14 LIGERF
-25 IVYADNQNSK
+25 QK
-35 EASSNDLG
+35 EL
-43 FMQQSFDTKQ
+43 
-53 VEHTS
+53 
-58 KTKLTSYDKSGQQ
+58 
-71 SDATGNLS
+71 
-79 DLSGNL
+79 
-85 TTNNSTG
+85 
-92 SNSLG
+92 
-97 NYSEIVGG
+97 
-105 SETKIPK
+105 
-112 GLGKKHSYTSWQSVN
+112 
-127 SSNKDAFKLVKKTGL
+127 
-142 HFDNEGFAKIR
+142 
-153 GRYVVICTKVFGDV
+153 
-167 GDYVDFYK
+167 
-175 ENGTVIPC
+175 
-183 IIGDIKNSS
+183 
-192 NKWGTS
+192 
-198 NGKDVLD
+198 
-205 FFVDRATWYPVDEG
+205 
-219 GNQQLDSVSFKIQE
+219 NQQLDSVSFKIQE
-233 DDLEEICDYFEKLT
+233 DDLEEICNYFEKLT

>member
-1 MKQSKMTLIALVI
+1 MNTNKKQQEVLSYDDLKIKLTNLQRDLAKCRENIENYERQSKHLEHEELNIKQSFERTLSEESNKELNQYVNNLSAPVANKVTELEDELLELEDRFKEEISKFSKEDLTDYYYSESEMLEDVHKALAMLNERLTN
-14 ILIGLALCTIH
+14 LIGERF
-25 IVYADNQNSK
+25 QK
-35 EASSNDLG
+35 EL
-43 FMQQSFDTKQ
+43 
-53 VEHTS
+53 
-58 KTKLTSYDKSGQQ
+58 
-71 SDATGNLS
+71 
-79 DLSGNL
+79 
-85 TTNNSTG
+85 
-92 SNSLG
+92 
-97 NYSEIVGG
+97 
-105 SETKIPK
+105 
-112 GLGKKHSYTSWQSVN
+112 
-127 SSNKDAFKLVKKTGL
+127 
-142 HFDNEGFAKIR
+142 
-153 GRYVVICTKVFGDV
+153 
-167 GDYVDFYK
+167 
-175 ENGTVIPC
+175 
-183 IIGDIKNSS
+183 
-192 NKWGTS
+192 
-198 NGKDVLD
+198 
-205 FFVDRATWYPVDEG
+205 
-219 GNQQLDSVSFKIQE
+219 NQQLDSVSFKIQA

-264 NIIKKLNTIGNALE
+264 NIVKKLNTIGNALE
-278 TGNKQLTLVVMIVL
+278 TGNKQLTLVVMLVL

>member
-1 MKQSKMTLIALVI
+1 MHKLNVDMNTDKKQQEVLSYDDLKIKLTNLQRDLAKCRENIENYERQSKHLEHEELNIKQSFERTLSEESNKELNQYVNNLSAPVANKVTELEDELLELEDRFKEEMSKFSKEDLTDYYYSESEMLEDVHKALAMLNERLTN
-14 ILIGLALCTIH
+14 LIGERF
-25 IVYADNQNSK
+25 QK
-35 EASSNDLG
+35 EL
-43 FMQQSFDTKQ
+43 
-53 VEHTS
+53 
-58 KTKLTSYDKSGQQ
+58 
-71 SDATGNLS
+71 
-79 DLSGNL
+79 
-85 TTNNSTG
+85 
-92 SNSLG
+92 
-97 NYSEIVGG
+97 
-105 SETKIPK
+105 
-112 GLGKKHSYTSWQSVN
+112 
-127 SSNKDAFKLVKKTGL
+127 
-142 HFDNEGFAKIR
+142 
-153 GRYVVICTKVFGDV
+153 
-167 GDYVDFYK
+167 
-175 ENGTVIPC
+175 
-183 IIGDIKNSS
+183 
-192 NKWGTS
+192 
-198 NGKDVLD
+198 
-205 FFVDRATWYPVDEG
+205 
-219 GNQQLDSVSFKIQE
+219 NQQLDSVSFKIQA

-264 NIIKKLNTIGNALE
+264 NIVKKLNTIGNALE
-278 TGNKQLTLVVMIVL
+278 TGNKQLTLVVMLAL

>member
-1 MKQSKMTLIALVI
+1 MHKLNVDMNTDKKQQEVLSYDDLKIKLTNLQRDLAKCRENIENYERQSKHLEHEELNIKQSFERTLSEESNKELNQYVNNLSAPVANKVTELEDELLELEDRFKEEMSKLSKEDLTDYYYSESEMLEDIHKALAMLNERLI
-14 ILIGLALCTIH
+14 NLIGERF
-25 IVYADNQNSK
+25 QK
-35 EASSNDLG
+35 EL
-43 FMQQSFDTKQ
+43 
-53 VEHTS
+53 
-58 KTKLTSYDKSGQQ
+58 
-71 SDATGNLS
+71 
-79 DLSGNL
+79 
-85 TTNNSTG
+85 
-92 SNSLG
+92 
-97 NYSEIVGG
+97 
-105 SETKIPK
+105 
-112 GLGKKHSYTSWQSVN
+112 
-127 SSNKDAFKLVKKTGL
+127 
-142 HFDNEGFAKIR
+142 
-153 GRYVVICTKVFGDV
+153 
-167 GDYVDFYK
+167 
-175 ENGTVIPC
+175 
-183 IIGDIKNSS
+183 
-192 NKWGTS
+192 
-198 NGKDVLD
+198 
-205 FFVDRATWYPVDEG
+205 
-219 GNQQLDSVSFKIQE
+219 NQQLDSVSFKIQE

-264 NIIKKLNTIGNALE
+264 NIVKKLNTIGNALE
-278 TGNKQLTLVVMIVL
+278 TWNKQLTLVVMLVL

-341 IEQMYRDKAL
+341 IEQMYREKAL

>member
-1 MKQSKMTLIALVI
+1 MNTDKNQQEVLSYDDLKIKLTNLQRDLAKCRENIENYERQSKHLEHEELNIKQSFERTLSEESNKELNQYVNNLSAPVANKVTELEDELLELEDRFKEEMSKFSKEDLTDYYYSESEMLEDVHKALAMLNERLTN
-14 ILIGLALCTIH
+14 LIGERF
-25 IVYADNQNSK
+25 QK
-35 EASSNDLG
+35 EL
-43 FMQQSFDTKQ
+43 
-53 VEHTS
+53 
-58 KTKLTSYDKSGQQ
+58 
-71 SDATGNLS
+71 
-79 DLSGNL
+79 
-85 TTNNSTG
+85 
-92 SNSLG
+92 
-97 NYSEIVGG
+97 
-105 SETKIPK
+105 
-112 GLGKKHSYTSWQSVN
+112 
-127 SSNKDAFKLVKKTGL
+127 
-142 HFDNEGFAKIR
+142 
-153 GRYVVICTKVFGDV
+153 
-167 GDYVDFYK
+167 
-175 ENGTVIPC
+175 
-183 IIGDIKNSS
+183 
-192 NKWGTS
+192 
-198 NGKDVLD
+198 
-205 FFVDRATWYPVDEG
+205 
-219 GNQQLDSVSFKIQE
+219 NQQLDSVSFKIQE

-379 KNKLESILMS
+379 KNKLESFLMS

>member
-1 MKQSKMTLIALVI
+1 MNTDKKQQEVLSYDDLKIKLTNLQRDLAKCRENIENYERQSKHLEHEELNIKQSFERTLSEESNKELNQYVNNLSAPVANKVTELEDELLELEDRFKEEMSKFSKEDLTDYYYSESEMLEDVHKALAMLNERLTN
-14 ILIGLALCTIH
+14 LIGERF
-25 IVYADNQNSK
+25 QK
-35 EASSNDLG
+35 EL
-43 FMQQSFDTKQ
+43 
-53 VEHTS
+53 
-58 KTKLTSYDKSGQQ
+58 
-71 SDATGNLS
+71 
-79 DLSGNL
+79 
-85 TTNNSTG
+85 
-92 SNSLG
+92 
-97 NYSEIVGG
+97 
-105 SETKIPK
+105 
-112 GLGKKHSYTSWQSVN
+112 
-127 SSNKDAFKLVKKTGL
+127 
-142 HFDNEGFAKIR
+142 
-153 GRYVVICTKVFGDV
+153 
-167 GDYVDFYK
+167 
-175 ENGTVIPC
+175 
-183 IIGDIKNSS
+183 
-192 NKWGTS
+192 
-198 NGKDVLD
+198 
-205 FFVDRATWYPVDEG
+205 
-219 GNQQLDSVSFKIQE
+219 NQQLDSVSFKIQA

-264 NIIKKLNTIGNALE
+264 NIVKKLNTIGNALE
-278 TGNKQLTLVVMIVL
+278 TGNKQLTLVVMLVL

-341 IEQMYRDKAL
+341 IEQMYREKAL

-432 LLKELEVTKQQFDQA
+432 LIKELEVTKQQFDQA

-516 LKPSCINMTIFDDKF
+516 LKPLCINMTIFDDKF

-544 DKYDNIMRLLINK
+544 DKYNNIMRLLINK

>member
-1 MKQSKMTLIALVI
+1 MNTDKNQQEVLSYDDLKIKLTNLQRDLAKCRENIENYERQSKHLEHEELNIKQSFERTLSEESNKELNQYVNNLSAPVANKVTELEDELLELEDRFKEEMSKFSKEDLTDYYYSESEMLEDVHKALAMLNERLTN
-14 ILIGLALCTIH
+14 LIGERFK
-25 IVYADNQNSK
+25 K
-35 EASSNDLG
+35 EL
-43 FMQQSFDTKQ
+43 
-53 VEHTS
+53 
-58 KTKLTSYDKSGQQ
+58 
-71 SDATGNLS
+71 
-79 DLSGNL
+79 
-85 TTNNSTG
+85 
-92 SNSLG
+92 
-97 NYSEIVGG
+97 
-105 SETKIPK
+105 
-112 GLGKKHSYTSWQSVN
+112 
-127 SSNKDAFKLVKKTGL
+127 
-142 HFDNEGFAKIR
+142 
-153 GRYVVICTKVFGDV
+153 
-167 GDYVDFYK
+167 
-175 ENGTVIPC
+175 
-183 IIGDIKNSS
+183 
-192 NKWGTS
+192 
-198 NGKDVLD
+198 
-205 FFVDRATWYPVDEG
+205 
-219 GNQQLDSVSFKIQE
+219 NQQLDSVSFKIQE

-351 AQLNQ
+351 VQLNQ

-475 DAVTKKPKFFEFN
+475 DAVTKRPKFFEFN

>member
-1 MKQSKMTLIALVI
+1 MHKLNVDMNTDKKQQEVLSYDDLKIKLTNLQRDLAKCRENIENYERQSKHLEHEELNIKQSFERTLSEESNKELNQYVNNLSAPVANKVTELEDELLELEDRFKEEMSKFSKEDLTDYYYSESEMLEDVHKALAMLNERLTN
-14 ILIGLALCTIH
+14 LIGERF
-25 IVYADNQNSK
+25 QK
-35 EASSNDLG
+35 EL
-43 FMQQSFDTKQ
+43 
-53 VEHTS
+53 
-58 KTKLTSYDKSGQQ
+58 
-71 SDATGNLS
+71 
-79 DLSGNL
+79 
-85 TTNNSTG
+85 
-92 SNSLG
+92 
-97 NYSEIVGG
+97 
-105 SETKIPK
+105 
-112 GLGKKHSYTSWQSVN
+112 
-127 SSNKDAFKLVKKTGL
+127 
-142 HFDNEGFAKIR
+142 
-153 GRYVVICTKVFGDV
+153 
-167 GDYVDFYK
+167 
-175 ENGTVIPC
+175 
-183 IIGDIKNSS
+183 
-192 NKWGTS
+192 
-198 NGKDVLD
+198 
-205 FFVDRATWYPVDEG
+205 
-219 GNQQLDSVSFKIQE
+219 NQQLDSVSFKIQE

-264 NIIKKLNTIGNALE
+264 NIVKKLNTIGNALE
-278 TGNKQLTLVVMIVL
+278 TGNKQLTLVVMLVL

-516 LKPSCINMTIFDDKF
+516 LKPSCINMIIFDDKF

>member
-1 MKQSKMTLIALVI
+1 MHKLNVDMNTDKKQQEVLSYDDLKIKLTNLQRDLAKCRENIENYERQSKHLEHEELNIKQSFERTLSEESNKELNQYVNNLSAPVANKVTELEDELLELEDRFKEEMSKFSKEDLTDYYYSESEMLEDVHKALAMLNERLTN
-14 ILIGLALCTIH
+14 LIGERF
-25 IVYADNQNSK
+25 QK
-35 EASSNDLG
+35 EL
-43 FMQQSFDTKQ
+43 
-53 VEHTS
+53 
-58 KTKLTSYDKSGQQ
+58 
-71 SDATGNLS
+71 
-79 DLSGNL
+79 
-85 TTNNSTG
+85 
-92 SNSLG
+92 
-97 NYSEIVGG
+97 
-105 SETKIPK
+105 
-112 GLGKKHSYTSWQSVN
+112 
-127 SSNKDAFKLVKKTGL
+127 
-142 HFDNEGFAKIR
+142 
-153 GRYVVICTKVFGDV
+153 
-167 GDYVDFYK
+167 
-175 ENGTVIPC
+175 
-183 IIGDIKNSS
+183 
-192 NKWGTS
+192 
-198 NGKDVLD
+198 
-205 FFVDRATWYPVDEG
+205 
-219 GNQQLDSVSFKIQE
+219 NQQLDSVSFKIQE

-264 NIIKKLNTIGNALE
+264 NIVKKLNTIGNALE
-278 TGNKQLTLVVMIVL
+278 TGNKQLTLVVMLVL

-621 QILLNGSDLGIYP
+621 QILLNGSDLGIYL

>member
-1 MKQSKMTLIALVI
+1 MNTDKKQQEVLSYDDLKIKLTNLQRDLAKCRENIENYERQSKHLEHEELNIKQSFERTLSEESNKELNQYVNNLSAPVANKVTELEDELLELEDRFKEEMSKFSKEDLTDYYYSESEMLEDVHKALAMLNERLTN
-14 ILIGLALCTIH
+14 LIGERF
-25 IVYADNQNSK
+25 QK
-35 EASSNDLG
+35 EL
-43 FMQQSFDTKQ
+43 
-53 VEHTS
+53 
-58 KTKLTSYDKSGQQ
+58 
-71 SDATGNLS
+71 
-79 DLSGNL
+79 
-85 TTNNSTG
+85 
-92 SNSLG
+92 
-97 NYSEIVGG
+97 
-105 SETKIPK
+105 
-112 GLGKKHSYTSWQSVN
+112 
-127 SSNKDAFKLVKKTGL
+127 
-142 HFDNEGFAKIR
+142 
-153 GRYVVICTKVFGDV
+153 
-167 GDYVDFYK
+167 
-175 ENGTVIPC
+175 
-183 IIGDIKNSS
+183 
-192 NKWGTS
+192 
-198 NGKDVLD
+198 
-205 FFVDRATWYPVDEG
+205 
-219 GNQQLDSVSFKIQE
+219 NQQLDSVSFKIQA

-264 NIIKKLNTIGNALE
+264 NIVKKLNTIGNALE
-278 TGNKQLTLVVMIVL
+278 TGNKQLTLVVMLVL

-341 IEQMYRDKAL
+341 IEQMYREKAL

-544 DKYDNIMRLLINK
+544 DKYDSIMRLLINK

>member
-1 MKQSKMTLIALVI
+1 MHKLNVDMNTDKKQQEVLSYDDLKIKLTNLQRDLAKCRENIENYERQSKHLEHEELNIKQSFERTLSEESNKELNQYVNNLSAPVANKVTELEDELLELEDRFKEEMSKFSKEDLTDYYYSESEMLEDVHKALAMLNERLTN
-14 ILIGLALCTIH
+14 LIGERF
-25 IVYADNQNSK
+25 QK
-35 EASSNDLG
+35 EL
-43 FMQQSFDTKQ
+43 
-53 VEHTS
+53 
-58 KTKLTSYDKSGQQ
+58 
-71 SDATGNLS
+71 
-79 DLSGNL
+79 
-85 TTNNSTG
+85 
-92 SNSLG
+92 
-97 NYSEIVGG
+97 
-105 SETKIPK
+105 
-112 GLGKKHSYTSWQSVN
+112 
-127 SSNKDAFKLVKKTGL
+127 
-142 HFDNEGFAKIR
+142 
-153 GRYVVICTKVFGDV
+153 
-167 GDYVDFYK
+167 
-175 ENGTVIPC
+175 
-183 IIGDIKNSS
+183 
-192 NKWGTS
+192 
-198 NGKDVLD
+198 
-205 FFVDRATWYPVDEG
+205 
-219 GNQQLDSVSFKIQE
+219 NQQLDSVSFKIQA

-264 NIIKKLNTIGNALE
+264 NIVKKLNTIGNALE
-278 TGNKQLTLVVMIVL
+278 TGNKQLTLVVMLVL

-341 IEQMYRDKAL
+341 IEQMYREKAL

-475 DAVTKKPKFFEFN
+475 DTVTKKPKFFEFN

-544 DKYDNIMRLLINK
+544 DKYDSIMRLLINK